1 MCDKAEYRKIRERV
15 EQLEKTSVK
24 FDQQLRTLFNSTQVI
39 LKIVCIAGF
48 LMLLALIYGA
58 LGQRG
63 FNAVTRA
70 SENGHAQQWADA
82 VQTHA
87 APTR

>member
-1 MCDKAEYRKIRERV
+1 MCDKAEFSKIRERV

-24 FDQQLRTLFNSTQVI
+24 FDEQLRTLFNSTQTMYRT
-39 LKIVCIAGF
+39 VCVAGL

-63 FNAVTRA
+63 FNAVTH
-70 SENGHAQQWADA
+70 GTGQ
-82 VQTHA
+82 VLA

>member
-1 MCDKAEYRKIRERV
+1 MRKVTTEMCDKAEYRKLRERV

-24 FDQQLRTLFNSTQVI
+24 FDEQLHTLFSSTRTMFRTICV
-39 LKIVCIAGF
+39 AAF

-63 FNAVTRA
+63 FNAVT
-70 SENGHAQQWADA
+70 S
-82 VQTHA
+82 A
-87 APTR
+87 AKGYSTTTSQHN